1 MSTIGN
7 IMAMARMAA
16 AMSESNYLLNE
27 KKHVHKNNIPEPEWK
42 RKKCKTC
49 SKCGDNCHPYNY
61 KGRILYRYSKPTSKA
76 CDRYP
81 LWKK

>member
-1 MSTIGN
+1 MSTIGK

-42 RKKCKTC
+42 RKKCK
-49 SKCGDNCHPYNY
+49 KC
-61 KGRILYRYSKPTSKA
+61 
-76 CDRYP
+76 
-81 LWKK
+81 